1 MNTEFVHLHV
11 HSEYS
16 LVDSI
21 VRLPALVEGAAS
33 TGQAAIAVTDQ
44 GNMFGLVK
52 FFKAALAAGVKPVVG
67 ADVMVS
73 TPHTKAG
80 YARLVLLCKD
90 AAGYLNLKQL
100 ITRSYVEGQHNGIPV
115 IAESWLEGPEVA
127 GLIALSGG
135 REGAL
140 AGLLGARRFDEAAAW
155 LAHYRN
161 IFSGD
166 FYIELQRTGR
176 PGDEDYVGRAV
187 NLASSAACPVVATND
202 VRFLA
207 PAEFEAHEAKTC
219 IQGGYTLDDSSRPRN
234 YSDQQYLRSTDEMS
248 TLFADLPEA
257 LQNTVEI
264 AKRCNVSLE
273 FGKSFLP
280 EYEIPGGA
288 TPDQQLKQL
297 ARDGLDA
304 KLAGKGQTPEERLVY
319 EQRLARE
326 LDVISEMGY
335 PGYFLIVADFI
346 SWARNNG
353 VPVGPGRGSGAGS
366 LVAWVIGITD
376 LDPLQFNLLF
386 ERFLNPERI
395 SMPDFDIDFCMEGR
409 DRVIDYVASRYG
421 RDRVSQII
429 TFGTMGAKAV
439 IRDVGRV
446 MGHPYGFADKIAK
459 LIPLTPGMTLEQ
471 AFEEEP
477 ELGQMYTADDEVR
490 VVIDMARQLEGL
502 ARNAGTHAG
511 GVVIAPS
518 ELTKFAPLYRADG
531 ETTTVTQFD
540 MKDVEAVGLVKFD
553 FLGLRT
559 LTVVDH
565 ALNTVNKKRKADGL
579 EPVSLDKIP
588 MDDDATFRLLRSSR
602 THAVFQLESR
612 GMRDLIKR
620 LKPDCFDD
628 IVALVA
634 LFRPG
639 PLQSGMVDTFIE
651 RKHGGSSAPVDY
663 LHPALEPVLA
673 NTYGVILY
681 QEQVMQTAQ
690 ILAGYSLGQAD
701 LLRRAMGKKIASEM
715 RKQRNV
721 FVEGAVKNNVDEK
734 IAAHIFGLMEKFA
747 EYGFNKSHSAAYALL
762 AYQTAWLKA
771 HYPAAFMASALSAD
785 MEQTDKLKLHQR
797 ELRAM
802 ELELLRPDV
811 NNSGTT
817 FTVIDDRRISYGLGA
832 LKGLGRMAADSIVA
846 ERSNNGNFSDLHDF
860 CRRIDS
866 QKVNKRA
873 IEALIKAGALDAQGA
888 NRPSLLADLPV
899 AMESAEQNARAMEA
913 GQNDMFGTDA
923 PPTPAVRGSNLARW
937 SPLKLYRYEY
947 ESLGLYLS
955 GHPFDQYRDDCPHI
969 CTGLIGSVVKS
980 TPKPAAS
987 SGPRR
992 AGLEVTLAGLISDIR
1007 KRGNRVTMFLDDGED
1022 RVELTL
1028 YNDAYQNYRHLI
1040 EEHAIRVVRG
1050 RIRFDDFIDGW
1061 RVTVSAVKDIDRVV
1075 EQQASQLVIQWL
1087 ARESEGLD
1095 PEALKNILEP
1105 HRPGRCRVSLN
1116 YQNAD
1121 ARVSVPLSDDWRVR
1135 PSGELRDKL
1144 AEIVGLQAFKFDYE
1158 KEHTNH

>member
-135 REGAL
+135 RESAL

-1050 RIRFDDFIDGW
+1050 RIRFDGFIDGW

>member
-135 REGAL
+135 RESAL

-409 DRVIDYVASRYG
+409 DRVIDYVASRHG

>member
-135 REGAL
+135 RESAL

>member
-1050 RIRFDDFIDGW
+1050 RIRFDGFIDGW